1 MNPRRLALLL
11 LVCFAVLGLSA
22 CDPNRQGHDMKT
34 NATTLP
40 LPPMRTHCIGRLL
53 IDLPDD
59 FEVAPLSEVELIYGL
74 DENWRKVKV
83 MAPRISQAQPGLET
97 LVAQHV
103 TELTSLFD
111 ADTPSK
117 NKLDLQRRV
126 DADTVLVRAHDE
138 VAMQGYFK
146 SIVFARKEQAVG
158 SFAAGVYKRDKA
170 QDIEAKLL
178 SIAQSTRYL
187 AEPSKAG
194 RGTCLGPLL
203 IDAGQDGEWFM
214 LSFHSPKDPVLHIG
228 VYMHSL
234 RAKAEDGGLL
244 DRTDRRTAE
253 FLRPMGIKLNFFRR
267 GKVSMA
273 GGPGEE
279 QAFRYEENGVEY
291 LSFAAE
297 VLQSSPAT
305 FAVPV
310 INVEMKLGGQL
321 LSGEYRGA
329 SMSEKDALA
338 LWDAIIKSIRPRPGA
353 V

>member
-11 LVCFAVLGLSA
+11 LACFAVLGLSA

-34 NATTLP
+34 TATTLP
-40 LPPMRTHCIGRLL
+40 LPSMRTHCIGRLL
-53 IDLPDD
+53 IDLPED
-59 FEVAPLSEVELIYGL
+59 FEHSPLSEVELVYGL

-83 MAPRISQAQPGLET
+83 TVPRIDESQPT
-97 LVAQHV
+97 LQALKAKQVA
-103 TELTSLFD
+103 ELTARYE
-111 ADTPSK
+111 ADTPTK
-117 NKLDLQRRV
+117 NMLALTRAV
-126 DADTVLVRAHDE
+126 DSETELVRAHRESLSSFD
-138 VAMQGYFK
+138 VH
-146 SIVFARKEQAVG
+146 VFRQIASAVG
-158 SFAAGVYKRDKA
+158 LFESASYKKDKPE
-170 QDIEAKLL
+170 DIETRLL
-178 SIAQSTRYL
+178 SIAQSTRYV
-187 AEPSKAG
+187 ADPSTAG
-194 RGTCLGPLL
+194 KGTCLGPLL

-228 VYMHSL
+228 VNMNSL
-234 RAKAEDGGLL
+234 RAEAEDGGLIA
-244 DRTDRRTAE
+244 RTDRRTTE
-253 FLRPMGIKLNFFRR
+253 FLRPMGIKLDFIRR
-267 GKVSMA
+267 GKVLLA

-279 QAFRYEENGVEY
+279 QAFRYEENGVKY